1 MRPGQRQRNPQLVLA
16 SASPRRASL
25 LTQLGLVFT
34 VNAGD
39 VDETRRPGETIED
52 MVRRLALTKALVAA
66 RSESLPV
73 LGADTAVVVDD
84 VLLGKPADRAEGLAM
99 LTLLSGRTHEV
110 LTAVA
115 MVHGPRS
122 EVRVSRSCVT
132 FRTISRAEAEAYWA
146 SGEPCDKAGGYGIQ
160 GIGGI
165 FAERIEGSYSGI
177 VGLPLA
183 ETEALLQAFG
193 VDTWQYRDA

>member
-1 MRPGQRQRNPQLVLA
+1 MPDRPSRVPQLVLA
-16 SASPRRASL
+16 SASPRRAAL
-25 LTQLGLVFT
+25 LAQLGLLFT

-39 VDETRRPGETIED
+39 IDETRLPGELAED
-52 MVRRLALTKALVAA
+52 MVQRLALRKAEAAA
-66 RSESLPV
+66 RGETLPV
-73 LGADTAVVVDD
+73 LGADTAVVVDG
-84 VLLGKPADRAEGLAM
+84 VVLGKPADRAEGLAM
-99 LTLLSGRTHEV
+99 LTLLSGRSHDV
-110 LTAVA
+110 LTGIALVR
-115 MVHGPRS
+115 GTRS
-122 EVRVSRSCVT
+122 EVRLSRSRVT
-132 FRTISRAEAEAYWA
+132 FRTISRVEAEAYWTSA
-146 SGEPCDKAGGYGIQ
+146 EPQDKAGGYGIQ

>member
-1 MRPGQRQRNPQLVLA
+1 VAPRPLHRSPQLVLA
-16 SASPRRASL
+16 SASPRRAAL
-25 LTQLGLVFT
+25 LTQLDLVFT
-34 VNAGD
+34 VNAPD
-39 VDETRRPGETIED
+39 LDETRLPDEPIEN
-52 MVRRLALTKALVAA
+52 MVRRLALTKAQSVA
-66 RSESLPV
+66 RGESLPV

-84 VLLGKPADRAEGLAM
+84 ALLAKPADRAEGLSM
-99 LTLLSGRTHEV
+99 LTLLSGRSHEV

-115 MVHGPRS
+115 IVHGPRS
-122 EVRVSRSCVT
+122 EVRLSRSRVT
-132 FRTISRAEAEAYWA
+132 FRAISRAEAEAYWA

>member
-1 MRPGQRQRNPQLVLA
+1 MSSARKPQLVLA
-16 SASPRRASL
+16 SASPRRAAL
-25 LTQLGLVFT
+25 LSQLGLVFT

-39 VDETRRPGETIED
+39 VDETRRPGEGAAD
-52 MVRRLALTKALVAA
+52 MVRRLALTKAEAAA
-66 RSESLPV
+66 RGETLPV
-73 LGADTAVVVDD
+73 LGADTAVVVDGT
-84 VLLGKPADRAEGLAM
+84 VLGKPADRAEGLRM
-99 LTLLSGRTHEV
+99 LTRLSGRAHEV
-110 LTAVA
+110 LTAIA
-115 MVHGPRS
+115 LVHGHRS
-122 EVRVSRSCVT
+122 EVRLSRSVVT
-132 FRTISRAEAEAYWA
+132 FRAISAAEAEAYWA